1 VLDKPIVRHQQQIDR
16 SFRQFNRLQREIVVS
31 NDKIILDQLLEA
43 KKLALAPSS
52 SNSEF
57 FEIFTAEQVLKDFD
71 LSYEEIEAGILGG
84 GGDGGI
90 DGLYVFVNGDLVR
103 DDTDFTVFK
112 KGIEIEL
119 VITQAKTSA
128 GFNETAM
135 DKFTA
140 VSEDLLDLTKPIS
153 SFSSV
158 YNTELRSGMEL
169 FRKAHMALVARFP
182 KIKLTYVYATKG
194 DTPDPKVVRKAD
206 PLREK
211 VQQFFSAAT
220 VDVKF
225 LGAAE
230 LLALAR
236 KQPKTTFMLNVAEA
250 PISSSGDVGYVC
262 LVRLRELYNFIVD
275 ESGNLQ
281 RNIFEANVRDYQG
294 RTEVN
299 DSIGESLNQAHEDFW
314 WLNNGVTVI
323 ASQVTSS
330 GRTLTIEDPQI
341 VNGLQTS
348 TEIFN
353 YFNRAPNAQD
363 NRNLLVR
370 VIVPMKAESRDR
382 IIKATNSQTSVQPAS
397 LRATDKIHR
406 DIEEYLM
413 PFGLFYDRRK
423 NRYKN
428 EGKPVERIVSIPL
441 MAQAVMSVV
450 LQRPNDARARPS
462 SLLKSQADYDQLF
475 SGNIPISVY
484 RVCAVIVKRTEG
496 YLKLDTSLARKDRAN
511 LRFYVAMYVA
521 AVAVGSAKPSVASL
535 AALDPI
541 SAVTDVGI
549 ADAYASVKAHY
560 LAAGSSDQA
569 AKGTM
574 LLPVIVNELAARY
587 PAPAGA

>member
-1 VLDKPIVRHQQQIDR
+1 M
-16 SFRQFNRLQREIVVS
+16 S